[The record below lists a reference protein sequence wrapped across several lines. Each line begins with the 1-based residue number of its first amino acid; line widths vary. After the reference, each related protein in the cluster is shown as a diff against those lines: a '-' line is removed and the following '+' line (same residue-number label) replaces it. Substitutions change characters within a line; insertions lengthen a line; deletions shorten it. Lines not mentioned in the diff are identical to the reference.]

1 MIFYLLLIVQLIVVC
16 QGELTIKAVKE
27 YNIVETNTPL
37 KLSCEISGLE
47 NETHAVVI
55 EWKNIISNE
64 TITSHTTGYMVD
76 VGSFADGKR
85 VTTLSLDGN
94 VNTEDTVYGC
104 GVKDAIDKD
113 YKVAEFTIYLF
124 EVEAKHQVVNVSTP
138 ATLGCYFTD
147 IIKNLTVTWQEK
159 GSQANLST
167 VEGYAVDMG
176 LNLDNTQTSTLDINA
191 NLVTENK
198 TYLCSIYP
206 DSPYS
211 WVPYSTE
218 VFLTVNKASH
228 SSGFCFILLPLL
240 IMLA

>member
-27 YNIVETNTPL
+27 YNIVEMNTPL

-138 ATLGCYFTD
+138 ATLACYFTD

-167 VEGYAVDMG
+167 VE
-176 LNLDNTQTSTLDINA
+176 
-191 NLVTENK
+191 E
-198 TYLCSIYP
+198 
-206 DSPYS
+206 
-211 WVPYSTE
+211 
-218 VFLTVNKASH
+218 ASRK
-228 SSGFCFILLPLL
+228 LL
-240 IMLA
+240 IFQLLFRWVDNRFVCDLWDDKNAKKPSVAICGGLGNFLLYIDWTIIL